1 MITNYKIVRA
11 SSKQELEQEVL
22 LALKQRWLL
31 TSGATLTLVV
41 SPNGTIQEVWIQT
54 LFMN

>member
-11 SSKQELEQEVL
+11 SSQQQLEQEILHLTQVWS
-22 LALKQRWLL
+22 LAG
-31 TSGATLTLVV
+31 GATLTLVV

-54 LFMN
+54 LVMN

>member
-22 LALKQRWLL
+22 LALKQRLVL
-31 TSGATLTLVV
+31 ASGATLTLVV

-54 LFMN
+54 LVMN

>member
-11 SSKQELEQEVL
+11 STKQELEQEVL
-22 LALKQRWLL
+22 LACKQKWVIAA
-31 TSGATLTLVV
+31 GATLTLVV

-54 LFMN
+54 LVMN

>member
-22 LALKQRWLL
+22 LAIKQRWVLA
-31 TSGATLTLVV
+31 SGATLTLVV

-54 LFMN
+54 LVMN

>member
-22 LALKQRWLL
+22 IACKQKWLL
-31 TSGATLTLVV
+31 AGGATLTLVV

-54 LFMN
+54 LVMN

>member
-22 LALKQRWLL
+22 LDLKQRWVLA
-31 TSGATLTLVV
+31 SGATLTLVV

-54 LFMN
+54 LVMN